1 MKIIGI
7 VIHYCLIIFYA
18 INLTGEKM
26 AQGGVVPVVVGSWM
40 SSMFLLPVGLII
52 TYRAN
57 RDKGISFAFFVKVFK
72 PIAIFTKKL
81 VGRRKKAEI
90 ANENSTSH

>member
-1 MKIIGI
+1 
-7 VIHYCLIIFYA
+7 
-18 INLTGEKM
+18 M

-57 RDKGISFAFFVKVFK
+57 RDKGISFAFFV
-72 PIAIFTKKL
+72 
-81 VGRRKKAEI
+81 
-90 ANENSTSH
+90 NEFVSNVSSVLSSFRDQMWPQKS